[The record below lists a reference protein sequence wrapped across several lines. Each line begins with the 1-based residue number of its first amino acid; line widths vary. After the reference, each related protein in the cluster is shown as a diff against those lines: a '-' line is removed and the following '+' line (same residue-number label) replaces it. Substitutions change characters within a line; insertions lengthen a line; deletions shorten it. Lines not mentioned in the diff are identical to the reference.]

1 MVLGGVMEIFFKR
14 YIVIIFVVLMSHQ
27 VARADE
33 PIGQDNLFLSQSQP
47 VLLEDLDSER
57 GRGGVDV
64 TALSKSN
71 ARAYVIDNSA
81 ANSITGGN
89 YIEDGSIRNN
99 SGITDVVQNSGNNVI
114 IQNSTVVTVT
124 FVP

>member
-1 MVLGGVMEIFFKR
+1 MEIFFKR
-14 YIVIIFVVLMSHQ
+14 YMVILFVVLMFHQ

-64 TALSKSN
+64 TALSRSN